1 MFKPRNRSRGDQE
14 MIRKMLLTSVATF
27 MLLAL
32 SVIAQADAIT
42 TNTAAAAPV
51 ITATISNYTL
61 TGNSFTFT
69 INNTSNTG
77 SITALG
83 FNLPGSNLGTFTLTS
98 TTDPDFSI
106 RTEVKAQA
114 GAQTSTNTLDFAL
127 LTGKNFG
134 GGNVAEGIAA
144 GTSATFTVTGNFNGL
159 TAQQIA
165 ELVFARIQ
173 GIQPGDDS
181 IVINVNPQPIPE
193 PATMILLGTG
203 LAGAAASVRRRRK
216 AAQDAATSE
225 DI

>member
-1 MFKPRNRSRGDQE
+1 

-42 TNTAAAAPV
+42 TSTATAATPLV
-51 ITATISNYTL
+51 TATISNYTL

-69 INNTSNTG
+69 ICNTSASG

-83 FNLPGSNLGTFTLTS
+83 FNLPGDNRGTFTLTS
-98 TTDPDFSI
+98 STDPDFTISS
-106 RTEVKAQA
+106 TVKAQA
-114 GAQTSTNTLDFAL
+114 GAQTSTSTLDFAL

-134 GGNVAEGIAA
+134 GGTVSEGIAPGA
-144 GTSATFTVTGNFNGL
+144 CATFTVTGNFTGL

-165 ELVFARIQ
+165 ELVFARFQ
-173 GIQPGDDS
+173 GIQPGDKS
-181 IVINVNPQPIPE
+181 EVITVTPEPIPE

-203 LAGAAASVRRRRK
+203 LAGAAASIRRKRK
-216 AAQDAATSE
+216 AAQDAASSE
-225 DI
+225 NL